1 MPVIPLPAQVDPTEG
16 AGSLLDAEPKV
27 IADISLAAEGY
38 VLNTA
43 DDRPTIAA
51 ADDAGEHYARL
62 TLTQLTADARAAGAD
77 RLAPLRIHDA
87 PRFAWR
93 GAMLD
98 VVRHFMPVET
108 VLAYLDDLAALK
120 INRLHLHLTDD
131 QGWRVPIASRP
142 LLTEIGA
149 STQVGGG
156 GGGSY
161 TEEEIATIVEHAAA
175 HHIVIVP
182 EIDLPGHT
190 TAALTAYPE
199 LAVDGVV
206 PEPYEGIEVGFSTL
220 DPNNEITYAFVED
233 VIGEV
238 AAMFPGPWLHIGGD
252 ECLST
257 PEADFLHFIERAT
270 AIVAAHGKTV
280 IGWHEMGRSRAL
292 PAGTIGQYWNLTTPL
307 SVDGHGNPADHAAHV
322 RSFTDQGG
330 SIILSPADVAY
341 FDIKYTEDHPIGL
354 MWPGKPTTLE
364 DAFGWEPTEVVPG
377 LDEGSILGLEAP
389 IFTET
394 IVDLDALRSM
404 AFPRMAALAE
414 LAWSPRPVDGAARDL
429 DGLRERLVGLARR
442 WDADGIQYERVPGVD
457 WPSGGTAGGTAA
469 GSQKDARPAD
479 TLGA

>member
-1 MPVIPLPAQVDPTEG
+1 MPVIPLPAEVETVDGP
-16 AGSLLDAEPKV
+16 GSLLDAEPKV
-27 IADISLAAEGY
+27 IADISLPAEGY
-38 VLNTA
+38 VLTTA

-62 TLTQLTADARAAGAD
+62 TLRQLVEDARATGAD
-77 RLAPLRIHDA
+77 RLAPRRIRDA
-87 PRFAWR
+87 PRYAWR

-98 VVRHFMPVET
+98 VARHFMPVET
-108 VLAYLDDLAALK
+108 VLAYLDDLAELK
-120 INRLHLHLTDD
+120 LNRLHLHLTDD
-131 QGWRVPIASRP
+131 QGWRVQIESRP
-142 LLTEIGA
+142 ELTGIGA

-156 GGGSY
+156 GGGFYS
-161 TEEEIATIVEHAAA
+161 TADIRCIVEHAAA
-175 HHIVIVP
+175 LHIVVVP

-199 LAVDGVV
+199 LALPGVR

-220 DPNNEITYAFVED
+220 DPNNEETYRFVAD
-233 VIGEV
+233 VLGEV
-238 AAMFPGPWLHIGGD
+238 AGLFPGPWLHIGGD

-257 PEADFLHFIERAT
+257 PEADFLVFIERAT
-270 AIVAAHGKTV
+270 AIAAGLGKTV

-292 PAGTIGQYWNLTTPL
+292 PHGTIGQYWNLTTPL
-307 SVDGHGNPADHAAHV
+307 EVDGHGNPADHAAHV

-354 MWPGKPTTLE
+354 IWPGKPTTLE
-364 DAFGWEPTEVVPG
+364 DAYGWEPTEVVPG
-377 LDEGSILGLEAP
+377 LGEPDILGLEAP

-414 LAWSPRPVDGAARDL
+414 LAWSPRPADAAARDL
-429 DGLRERLVGLARR
+429 DGFRERLVGLARR
-442 WDADGIQYERVPGVD
+442 WDAGGVRYERVPGVA
-457 WPSGGTAGGTAA
+457 WPSSDNAVGAPEGPP
-469 GSQKDARPAD
+469 PAD
-479 TLGA
+479 TLER